1 VHDRPMR
8 TLMLMR
14 HASTEHSRPGHR
26 DKERRLT
33 SEGRDQAVAL
43 GDQLRSDHVEID
55 LVLCSSALRAQQ
67 TVEALRSAAPVV
79 VSDRL
84 YNAGGD
90 EILEAV
96 RELDDDQLHVLV
108 VGHGPGLPALVNELA
123 DPDRSDPKALAVI
136 DRRFPAGTLAT
147 LAVDGPWSELEQA
160 TLVSVRLPPRP

>member
-1 VHDRPMR
+1 MIDPIH

-14 HASTEHSRPGHR
+14 HASTEDSRPGHR
-26 DKERRLT
+26 DTDRRLT
-33 SEGRDQAVAL
+33 AEGRDQAAAL
-43 GDQLRSDHVEID
+43 GDQLRSEHVQID
-55 LVLCSSALRAQQ
+55 LVLCSSALRARQ

-96 RELDDDQLHVLV
+96 RELDDGQLHVLV
-108 VGHGPGLPALVNELA
+108 VGHGPGLPGLVYELA
-123 DPDRSDPKALAVI
+123 DPDSSDPTALALI
-136 DRRFPAGTLAT
+136 DGRFPAGTLAT

-160 TLVSVRLPPRP
+160 TLVSVRLPHRP